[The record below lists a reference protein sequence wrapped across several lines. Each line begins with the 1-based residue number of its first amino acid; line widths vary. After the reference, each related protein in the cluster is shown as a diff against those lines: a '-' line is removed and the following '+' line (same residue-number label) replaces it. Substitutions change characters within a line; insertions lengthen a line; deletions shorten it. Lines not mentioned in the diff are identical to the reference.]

1 MSQTSSIYDSE
12 AGVGPAGIRRARGRV
27 LVIDDRGTSRDNA
40 VAALEKEGFDVT
52 AALCTDEVI
61 GLARTMVPD
70 AVVIDVC
77 RPECRELD
85 LCRKLK
91 EQATGLLPVLHLSA
105 REASEDDRAAGILFG
120 ADSYLPHPFAPSVLR
135 AAVSALMRIRQEDSD
150 RIAGDTVNS
159 ILRGALDA
167 LAEHVA
173 LLGPN
178 GDVVA
183 VNRSWTDFAV
193 ANGYAA
199 GGTGIGLNYCQVCE
213 EAEGEG
219 ACEAGLVAAGIR
231 KVLAGESDHFEVDYS
246 CNSPEEERWFRLVVR
261 RVADS
266 GPVAAIAT
274 HRNRSREVQAS
285 KAENLARRAQHE
297 SDSRFRRYIEIAHEG
312 VLATDLVGTITYA
325 NPRLGDMLGYEA
337 EDLSGKPIF
346 EIMPQREALE
356 ARNRF
361 ARHQRGSS
369 GVAESRLQRRDG
381 TPMSILIAS
390 SAIVDADGT
399 VTGTLAVISDITE
412 RKAAEALMA
421 QALDEREK
429 LLASLETERSRLAA
443 IFQEAPAFLAVIR
456 GPNYVFERVNPAYLE
471 LVGRRDVIGKEVLDV
486 LPEVRG
492 QGFIEILDGVLS
504 TGEPFVGRQMPVQLR
519 RRGAANVETRYLDF
533 VYQRQTDADGDYSI
547 TAHGVD
553 VTDHVIAEEALR
565 ITEQRLRDQFAKLPV
580 PTFLWEVAGDEFVLV
595 DCNEAAVRAT
605 AAYGGMAIGRTSR
618 LLFPR
623 LGGFDGDFR
632 QCLEDN
638 LVMRRSVEVDFGPP
652 GGRRTF
658 DLTFGPQPPNRVL
671 LHSVDTTDRLEL
683 ESQLRQAQKMEAVG
697 RLAGGVAHDFNN
709 ILTVIGAHSSFLLE
723 ALGPEDPRRE
733 DAEEIYKAGV
743 RAAGLTRQLLAFSR
757 KQVLKPTVLDLKETI
772 VDSRRLLTRL
782 LGEDI
787 EIVTLLSDDLGRVVA
802 DSSQIDQVLM
812 NLALNAR
819 DAMPDGGRLTISARN
834 AGVDSELHGVDGTIP
849 CGEYVLLEIT
859 DTGTGMDKATE
870 ARLFEPFF
878 TTKELGKGTGLGLA
892 TVYGIVKQSGGN
904 IQVNSAMGDGTT
916 FRIYLPLVAASE
928 GAEIRAAESASIR
941 GVETVLVVEDEPAVR
956 EIAKRV
962 LSRLGYVVLEASN
975 GSSALEVSAAF
986 TSKIHLVLSDA
997 VMLGM
1002 SGAETVRR
1010 LKVQRPDLK
1019 VLFMSGY
1026 TDDEV
1031 VRRGIVSSAVPFI
1044 QKPFVPGGLAKSVR
1058 EALDQS

>member
-1 MSQTSSIYDSE
+1 
-12 AGVGPAGIRRARGRV
+12 
-27 LVIDDRGTSRDNA
+27 
-40 VAALEKEGFDVT
+40 
-52 AALCTDEVI
+52 
-61 GLARTMVPD
+61 
-70 AVVIDVC
+70 
-77 RPECRELD
+77 
-85 LCRKLK
+85 LK
-91 EQATGLLPVLHLSA
+91 EQAIGLLPILHLSA
-105 REASEDDRAAGILFG
+105 RDASEADRSAGILFG
-120 ADSYLPHPFAPSVLR
+120 ADGYLAHPFAPSVLR
-135 AAVSALMRIRQEDSD
+135 GAVSALMRIRQEDSD
-150 RIAGDTVNS
+150 RIAGDAVTS
-159 ILRGALDA
+159 ILRSALDA

-173 LLGPN
+173 LLGP
-178 GDVVA
+178 GGEVVA
-183 VNRSWTDFAV
+183 VNRSWRDFAV
-193 ANGYAA
+193 ANGYEA
-199 GGTGIGLNYCQVCE
+199 GGTGIGLNYCEVCE
-213 EAEGEG
+213 KAEGEAAG
-219 ACEAGLVAAGIR
+219 EARLVAAGIR
-231 KVLAGESDHFEVDYS
+231 RVLAGQADHFEIDYS
-246 CNSPEEERWFRLVVR
+246 CHSPAEERWFRLVVR

-285 KAENLARRAQHE
+285 KAEGLARRAQHE

-312 VLATDLVGTITYA
+312 VLATDIVGTITYA
-325 NPRLGDMLGYEA
+325 NPRLVDMLGYQA

-346 EIMPQREALE
+346 EIMPRQEAFE

-381 TPMSILIAS
+381 TPISILIAS
-390 SAIVDADGT
+390 SAIVDAEGS

-412 RKAAEALMA
+412 RKDAEALMA
-421 QALDEREK
+421 QALEEREK

-471 LVGRRDVIGKEVLDV
+471 LVGHRDVIGKEVLDA
-486 LPEVRG
+486 LPELRG

-504 TGEPFVGRQMPVQLR
+504 TGEPFVGRQVPVQLQR
-519 RRGAANVETRYLDF
+519 AGAAHAETRYLDL

-553 VTDHVIAEEALR
+553 VTDHVIAAEALR
-565 ITEQRLRDQFAKLPV
+565 LTEQRLRDQFAKLPV
-580 PTFLWEVAGDEFVLV
+580 PTFLGEVAGDEFVLI
-595 DCNEAAVRAT
+595 DCNEAALRLVAP
-605 AAYGGMAIGRTSR
+605 YGGLEIGATS
-618 LLFPR
+618 LQIFPR
-623 LGGFDGDFR
+623 SGGFDVDIR
-632 QCLEDN
+632 RCLEEDM
-638 LVMRRSVEVDFGPP
+638 VIRRSHQIDFGPP
-652 GGRRTF
+652 VGRRTY
-658 DLTFGPQPPNRVL
+658 DLTFGPQQPNRVL
-671 LHSVDTTDRLEL
+671 LHAVDTTDRLEL

-709 ILTVIGAHSSFLLE
+709 ILTVIGAHSTFLLE
-723 ALGPEDPRRE
+723 SLESEDPRRE
-733 DAEEIYKAGV
+733 DAEEIHKAGV

-757 KQVLKPTVLDLKETI
+757 KQVLKPRALDLKETI

-787 EIVTLLSDDLGRVVA
+787 EIVTLLPEGLGRVVA

-812 NLALNAR
+812 NLALNSR

-834 AGVDSELHGVDGTIP
+834 AVVDSELHGVDSMIP
-849 CGEYVLLEIT
+849 YGEYVLLEIT
-859 DTGTGMDKATE
+859 DTGTGMDNATE
-870 ARLFEPFF
+870 TRLFEPFF

-892 TVYGIVKQSGGN
+892 TVYGIVKQSGGY
-904 IQVNSAMGDGTT
+904 IQVNSMLGNGTT
-916 FRIYLPLVAASE
+916 FRIYLPLVPESEEAAE
-928 GAEIRAAESASIR
+928 VRAAESSSVR
-941 GVETVLVVEDEPAVR
+941 GVETVLVVEDEPALR

-962 LSRLGYVVLEASN
+962 LSRQGYVVLEASN
-975 GSSALEVSAAF
+975 GNVALEVSAAF
-986 TSKIHLVLSDA
+986 TAKIHLVLSDA
-997 VMLGM
+997 VMPGM

-1044 QKPFVPGGLAKSVR
+1044 QKPFAPGGLAKSVR
-1058 EALDQS
+1058 ETLDRS